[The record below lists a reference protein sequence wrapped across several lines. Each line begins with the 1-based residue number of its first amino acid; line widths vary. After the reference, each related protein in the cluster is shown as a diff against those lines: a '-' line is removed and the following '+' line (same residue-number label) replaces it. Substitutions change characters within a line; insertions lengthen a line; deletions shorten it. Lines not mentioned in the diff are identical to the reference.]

1 MLTKTYVL
9 SVFTKAPYS
18 SLTEEEPQLGKT
30 QKSLSHVV
38 LWKLTKI
45 IDQVKTALEELKPV
59 LAIILVKVRNRRNNK
74 TVNEWMNEAFISNV
88 QVKEK
93 KKGGK

>member
-18 SLTEEEPQLGKT
+18 SLTEKEPQLVKT

-59 LAIILVKVRNRRNNK
+59 LAIVLVKVRNRRNNK
-74 TVNEWMNEAFISNV
+74 TVNE
-88 QVKEK
+88 
-93 KKGGK
+93 